1 MASRKEYELLFKLQA
16 SLGGNFNTAFKG
28 AINTTRQLQNTM
40 QKLNSVTGKIDAFKK
55 QSTALETNR
64 QKLERLTAEHDR
76 LQRELSQTE
85 QPSEK
90 LRAAMERNERQI
102 ADTTAKIEA
111 QEARLRTLGDELSD
125 AGVDTSRLAQ
135 ENERLA
141 KSYGRLKNSQE
152 EIARL
157 NTAIEKN
164 GEAISGAK
172 RKFAGTIGTITA
184 LGAAIY
190 AGPVKKSIEFEN
202 QMANVSTLLDG
213 DIPAISARVAEL
225 RKDIINLSKL
235 NGKEKSLK
243 DTEEEK

>member
-1 MASRKEYELLFKLQA
+1 MAGSRKEYELLFKLQA
-16 SLGGNFNTAFKG
+16 SLGGNFNAAFKG

-40 QKLNSVTGKIDAFKK
+40 QKLNSTTGKIDVFKK
-55 QSTALETNR
+55 QSTALESNR
-64 QKLERLTAEHDR
+64 QKLAQLTAEHDR

-141 KSYGRLKNSQE
+141 KSYDRLKSGQE
-152 EIARL
+152 ELARL
-157 NTAIEKN
+157 NGAIQKTMKQSQEQ
-164 GEAISGAK
+164 SH
-172 RKFAGTIGTITA
+172 
-184 LGAAIY
+184 
-190 AGPVKKSIEFEN
+190 S
-202 QMANVSTLLDG
+202 
-213 DIPAISARVAEL
+213 
-225 RKDIINLSKL
+225 
-235 NGKEKSLK
+235 
-243 DTEEEK
+243 